1 MPFLH
6 LTFLCLA
13 FLKICY
19 ALSLTG
25 FICLNYLKPHTRGK
39 AYCSSITEL
48 HPGWERKYT
57 LWPSPSSFPLSPYF
71 LHLSFSL
78 ISTLSISLTQ
88 CISCL
93 HFPCDYICISPSQ
106 KVKRLSAVRE
116 TRVHSLGRKDPLEKE
131 MATHSSVLAWE
142 IPWMEEPGR
151 LQSMGSQSWT
161 RLSDFTFTFLSISL
175 CFFSS
180 SCLLPFNPFLL
191 ILFPFLFMPI
201 NLSIHS
207 CQWERHLLDF
217 PSFLIS
223 VKLTVSII
231 STFPFFWTIHTTY
244 VVLTILLSMVHPA
257 GSTTA
262 GKWTYS
268 SGISCHFCKRRQKK
282 DLLRGETAR
291 LAAPG

>member
-1 MPFLH
+1 MF
-6 LTFLCLA
+6 
-13 FLKICY
+13 
-19 ALSLTG
+19 
-25 FICLNYLKPHTRGK
+25 
-39 AYCSSITEL
+39 
-48 HPGWERKYT
+48 
-57 LWPSPSSFPLSPYF
+57 
-71 LHLSFSL
+71 
-78 ISTLSISLTQ
+78 TLSMWLYLYFPISLVT
-88 CISCL
+88 
-93 HFPCDYICISPSQ
+93 Q
-106 KVKRLSAVRE
+106 KVKRLSAMWE
-116 TRVHSLGRKDPLEKE
+116 TRVQSLGRKDPLEKE
-131 MATHSSVLAWE
+131 MATHSSIFAWK

-151 LQSMGSQSWT
+151 LQSMGSQSRT
-161 RLSDFTFTFLSISL
+161 KLSEFTFTFLSISL
-175 CFFSS
+175 CFFS
-180 SCLLPFNPFLL
+180 CLLSFNPFLL

-207 CQWERHLLDF
+207 CQSERHLLDF

-223 VKLTVSII
+223 VKLTMSII

-291 LAAPG
+291 FAAPG